1 MSHPTNEQ
9 WMSYLYGEAT
19 ETDRAWLPEHLRVCP
34 RCQAKMAEWQSAR
47 VGLDGWEPSTGKVL
61 RKRAARYGFAG
72 LKWVAAAALFVVVGF
87 SAGRFS
93 SASPEKMR
101 AAIEPEIR
109 SQLRAE
115 FAQTLRQELD
125 KAAAVTL
132 VAARDQ
138 ARAMLTDYDD
148 SHTLDDA
155 AVSTALT
162 RLETQQTADYLS
174 LKKQLDTVA
183 VLTDAGLRHTEDQV
197 VQLAASTR
205 PAVLNSL
212 QH

>member
-19 ETDRAWLPEHLRVCP
+19 EADRSWLPDHLRGCP
-34 RCQAKMAEWQSAR
+34 RCQAKMAEWKAAR
-47 VGLDGWEPSTGKVL
+47 EGLDGWQLASDKTL
-61 RKRAARYGFAG
+61 RNRAARYGADWF
-72 LKWVAAAALFVVVGF
+72 KWAAAAALFVIVGF
-87 SAGRFS
+87 GAGRFS
-93 SASPEKMR
+93 SASAEKVR
-101 AAIEPEIR
+101 AAVEPEIR

-125 KAAAVTL
+125 KTAAATL
-132 VAARDQ
+132 VASRDQ
-138 ARAMLTDYDD
+138 TRAMLANYDD
-148 SHTLDDA
+148 NRALDDD
-155 AVSTALT
+155 AVSTALN
-162 RLETQQTADYLS
+162 RLETQQTADYVS

-197 VQLAASTR
+197 VQLAASTQP
-205 PAVLNSL
+205 PALNSL